1 MHMPTPDTRGTHW
14 SLVKRDPYSHEAY
27 HQTVGWRQVGILA
40 NATDEKQGV
49 GTASGVAWEGELLA
63 QGSEGR
69 P

>member
-1 MHMPTPDTRGTHW
+1 M
-14 SLVKRDPYSHEAY
+14 
-27 HQTVGWRQVGILA
+27 A